1 MTACGRGSPIP
12 PMSNNLTLTGL
23 FGLFLT
29 MGVLGVVTSLISL
42 AVSLSIVIV
51 SSMLPRT
58 PYIELI
64 YLPARGD
71 VY

>member
-1 MTACGRGSPIP
+1 
-12 PMSNNLTLTGL
+12 MSNNLTLTGL